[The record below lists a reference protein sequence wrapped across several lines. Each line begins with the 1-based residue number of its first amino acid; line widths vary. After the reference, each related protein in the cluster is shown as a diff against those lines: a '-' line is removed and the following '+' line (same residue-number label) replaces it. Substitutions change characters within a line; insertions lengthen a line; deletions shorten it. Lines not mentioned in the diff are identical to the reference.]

1 MVYMY
6 VTLLCSATKGENMH
20 IQWHIKLCVDVATVP
35 HPTGSPT
42 LRPSASPP
50 SSALQSRKVSRRC
63 WYWQDQWQ
71 QQVFFRIMSTDA
83 AAQKENDQVVL
94 LAT

>member
-42 LRPSASPP
+42 LRPSAPPP
-50 SSALQSRKVSRRC
+50 SPALHHTRFHGGVDIGKTNGSSRFS
-63 WYWQDQWQ
+63 
-71 QQVFFRIMSTDA
+71 SG
-83 AAQKENDQVVL
+83 
-94 LAT
+94 